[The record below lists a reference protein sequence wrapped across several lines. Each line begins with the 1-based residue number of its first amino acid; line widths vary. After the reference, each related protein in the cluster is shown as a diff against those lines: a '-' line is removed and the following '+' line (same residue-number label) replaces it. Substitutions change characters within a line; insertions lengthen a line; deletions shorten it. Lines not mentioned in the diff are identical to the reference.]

1 LSIDAII
8 RKDLDL
14 IRDNLLEF
22 KDKIGRSLFL
32 VTGGAGFLGSWICD
46 VLNSFDANII
56 CVDNM
61 ISGSESNIS
70 HLYGQKNFS
79 IIKKDV
85 SNLTISENVD
95 YVIHMASIASPPLYQ
110 KHPIETL
117 NANILGTKNMLD
129 FTKRTKVKT
138 FFFASTSEVY
148 GDAKIIPT
156 PESYS
161 GNVNLFGPR
170 SVYDEGKRAAELY
183 CYSYHKQFHLPIRIA
198 RIFNTYGPRLDANF
212 NTQYGRVVTKFI
224 YQALKHRPLTVYG
237 DGTQTRSFCYI
248 TDQIEGLFKLMLVP
262 ELDGK
267 VINIGNDEEITIL
280 ELAKLILKLT
290 NSKSE
295 ISFEPLPEND
305 PKRRKPKIS
314 KAVRLLR
321 WKPKIDLKPGLQ
333 KTIEWIM
340 SGN

>member
-1 LSIDAII
+1 MDAII
-8 RKDLDL
+8 RKDLDI

-22 KDKIGRSLFL
+22 KDKIRGSLFL

-70 HLYGQKNFS
+70 HLYGQENFS
-79 IIKKDV
+79 IIKNDV

-95 YVIHMASIASPPLYQ
+95 YVIHMACIASPPMYQ

-129 FTKRTKVKT
+129 FAKRIKVKT
-138 FFFASTSEVY
+138 FLFASTSEVY

-156 PESYS
+156 PESYC

-198 RIFNTYGPRLDANF
+198 RIFNTYGPRLDAKL

-295 ISFEPLPEND
+295 ISFESLPEND
-305 PKRRKPKIS
+305 PKRRKPKIN
-314 KAVRLLR
+314 KAKRSLR
-321 WKPKIDLKPGLQ
+321 WKPKIDLKTGLH

-340 SGN
+340 SEN